1 MIKKTGFILIA
12 LILGMTACQESVQA
26 EYDGVEVITT
36 SGENHLKATNRA
48 IRKAVRKGII
58 ALIGRSTY
66 KKEKKTLENTILESR
81 FSKARQYTQSHEIL
95 GRSTSEG
102 KAVVTVKVYIHLE
115 KLRKKLK
122 ALNIPILKNPS
133 SGSQAESRT
142 LGNVDIIKGES
153 FLVYYDEENL
163 NIPRELAELA
173 VRKINNFLASQG
185 LEYIDLRQIKR
196 LKKDRELI
204 EEEVSG
210 GLSIVQVLAQKL
222 HADVYIVVNGTLD
235 DGFYENGKYQSRGG
249 ILLSAFE
256 SSTARGL
263 GSEQSSIKLS
273 GKSLDS
279 VQRRIVLDTTTPST
293 QKLMSSIIQYKASPH
308 IYIVTLLGD
317 VDFDMRKTFKR
328 ALNKDS
334 NMVSFKLIST
344 TNRKAKYKIK
354 YRGLTNDLIE
364 GLFKRLREKEG
375 FEDIHIKLVRRKEI
389 ILRL

>member
-12 LILGMTACQESVQA
+12 LILGVTACQESVQA

-36 SGENHLKATNRA
+36 SGENHLTATNKA

-58 ALIGRSTY
+58 VLIGRSTY
-66 KKEKKTLENTILESR
+66 RREKETIENTILERR
-81 FSKARQYTQSHEIL
+81 FSKARKYTQSHEIL

-102 KAVVTVKVYIHLE
+102 KAVVTVKVYIHLD
-115 KLRKKLK
+115 KLK
-122 ALNIPILKNPS
+122 KELKVLKIPILKTS
-133 SGSQAESRT
+133 AGASRT
-142 LGNVDIIKGES
+142 DSESLSGIELLKGES
-153 FLVYYDEENL
+153 FLVYYDEGNL
-163 NIPRELAELA
+163 NIPHELAELA
-173 VRKINNFLASQG
+173 VRKINNYLASQG
-185 LEYIDLRQIKR
+185 LEYIDLRQIKK

-235 DGFYENGKYQSRGG
+235 DGFYEGGKYQSRGG

-273 GKSLDS
+273 GKSLNS

-293 QKLMSSIIQYKASPH
+293 KKLMSSIIRYKGNPH
-308 IYIVTLLGD
+308 VYIVTLLGD
-317 VDFDMRKTFKR
+317 VDFDMRKTIKR

-334 NMVSFKLIST
+334 NMVSFKLISAT
-344 TNRKAKYKIK
+344 KRKTKYKIK

-375 FEDIHIKLVRRKEI
+375 FEDIQIKLLRRKEI
-389 ILRL
+389 ILKL

>member
-1 MIKKTGFILIA
+1 MIKKIA
-12 LILGMTACQESVQA
+12 LILIAFSLGVTACQESVQTD
-26 EYDGVEVITT
+26 YDGVEVITT
-36 SGENHLKATNRA
+36 SSKNHLTATNRA
-48 IRKAVRKGII
+48 IRKAVRKAVIT
-58 ALIGRSTY
+58 LIGRSTY
-66 KKEKKTLENTILESR
+66 KRAKKTIENTILERR
-81 FSKARQYTQSHEIL
+81 FNKSRQYTQSHEIL

-102 KAVVTVKVYIHLE
+102 KAIVTVKVYIHLD
-115 KLRKKLK
+115 KLKKKLK
-122 ALNIPILKNPS
+122 ALKIPILKKPAS
-133 SGSQAESRT
+133 DSQGESRT
-142 LGNVDIIKGES
+142 LSNVDRLKGES
-153 FLVYYDEENL
+153 FLVYYDKENL

-235 DGFYENGKYQSRGG
+235 DGFYEGGKYQSRGG

-273 GKSLDS
+273 GQSLSS
-279 VQRRIVLDTTTPST
+279 VQRRIVLGTTTPST
-293 QKLMSSIIQYKASPH
+293 KKLMASIIRYKGNPH
-308 IYIVTLLGD
+308 IYMVTLLGE

-334 NMVSFKLIST
+334 NMVSFKIISA
-344 TNRKAKYKIK
+344 TNRKAKYKIR

-375 FEDIHIKLVRRKEI
+375 FEDIEIKLLRRKEI
-389 ILRL
+389 ILKL